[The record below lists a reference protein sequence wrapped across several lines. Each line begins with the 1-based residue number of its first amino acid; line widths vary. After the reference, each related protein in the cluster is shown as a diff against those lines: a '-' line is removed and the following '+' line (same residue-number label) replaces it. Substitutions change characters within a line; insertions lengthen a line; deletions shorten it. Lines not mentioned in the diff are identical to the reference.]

1 MRHIA
6 ITKAIST
13 VLTAGIMTGMIF
25 PFAAEKH
32 ETIGLIKAL
41 RSDNLGRRV
50 SAAHILAENGEVKA
64 IKPLI
69 RMLKSDHKYSARF
82 SAAVALAQISDK
94 KALKALKFSAKYDR
108 NENVRTVAGDA
119 IFEIERLDLI
129 LAVK

>member
-1 MRHIA
+1 MRHTA

-32 ETIGLIKAL
+32 ETIRLIKAL
-41 RSDNLGRRV
+41 RSDNLGWRV

-69 RMLKSDHKYSARF
+69 RMLKNDHKYSARI

-94 KALKALKFSAKYDR
+94 KALKALNYSARYDR
-108 NENVRTVAGDA
+108 NENVRIVAEDA
-119 IFEIERLDLI
+119 IFEIERSDQI
-129 LAVK
+129 LAMK